1 VAQAGRIEG
10 DPLGVPAA
18 RIVFPASDQAEI
30 AAAVTEML
38 ASGALTL
45 GPYTRGFEAAFAAAH
60 TGPRPPSPDGPH
72 AVAVASGTAA
82 LTIALLALGVR
93 GREVVVP
100 ANTFYATAA
109 AVLQAGARPVF
120 ADVEAGTFALSAATT
135 AAALTPRT
143 AAVVTV
149 HIGGLISPQID
160 ELQAL
165 CDERGIALVEDA
177 AHAHGATFDGRFAG
191 SFGAAAAFSFYPTK
205 VVTSGEGGM
214 VLTGSEELAQEAR
227 IYRDQGKGAFSANH
241 HVRLGS
247 AWRMSELHAA
257 TGLVHL
263 RRMEEFIARRRAV
276 AARYDKAL
284 GDLDGIQPLAEPP
297 GCRSNIYKYIA
308 LLPPGLDRARFKSEL
323 AQRFQVYLSGEVYDL
338 PLHRQP
344 VLAEYAGPPLP
355 VAEEL
360 AARHICLPVHSD
372 MTDSEVDEVLTAVA
386 AVQSAFTG
394 W

>member
-1 VAQAGRIEG
+1 M
-10 DPLGVPAA
+10 
-18 RIVFPASDQAEI
+18 FPASDQAEI

-355 VAEEL
+355 VAEGL